1 MNKFFSDKFHK
12 TNKIKKYILVKQ
24 KCVIFDMDG
33 VIIDSEP
40 IHLAS
45 EKEMF
50 NLLNIVVSDEE
61 HHSFVGASS
70 ESLWTKIKDR
80 KKLDYPVDTLVE
92 MNRTMYLK
100 NLKKQY
106 ILESVPNVPELIFQL
121 KEEGFLLAVASSS
134 PVSQV
139 SYILDKLQ
147 LFPHFN
153 AVITGDEVSKGK
165 PDPEIFLKAA
175 QTVGVGPSSCV
186 VIEDS
191 FNGVTAAINANMK
204 CIGFRNPNSGKQDLS
219 EADLIIHHFNDQLI
233 TMINDLLQLEHK

>member
-1 MNKFFSDKFHK
+1 M
-12 TNKIKKYILVKQ
+12 KQ

-50 NLLNIVVSDEE
+50 NLLNIDVSDEE

-70 ESLWTKIKDR
+70 ETLWTKIKER
-80 KKLDYPVDTLVE
+80 NELDYPVDTLVE

-100 NLKKQY
+100 NLKNRY
-106 ILESVPNVPELIFQL
+106 TLESVPNVPELIFQL

-134 PVSQV
+134 PISQV

-147 LFPHFN
+147 LSPHFN
-153 AVITGDEVSKGK
+153 TVLTGDQVSAGK
-165 PDPEIFLKAA
+165 PEPEIFLKAA
-175 QTVGVGPSSCV
+175 RTVGVEPPSCV

-191 FNGVTAAINANMK
+191 FNGEKKKKNAGMR
-204 CIGFRNPNSGKQDLS
+204 CIGFKNPNSGNQDLS
-219 EADLIIHHFNDQLI
+219 KADSLINCFDEQTIDVIYTVLNVK
-233 TMINDLLQLEHK
+233 N

>member
-1 MNKFFSDKFHK
+1 MKVN
-12 TNKIKKYILVKQ
+12 KKYILVKP

-50 NLLNIVVSDEE
+50 NLLNIDVSDEE

-70 ESLWTKIKDR
+70 ETLWTTIKER

-100 NLKKQY
+100 NLKNRY
-106 ILESVPNVPELIFQL
+106 ILESVPNVPELILQL

-134 PVSQV
+134 PISQV

-147 LFPHFN
+147 LSPHFN
-153 AVITGDEVSKGK
+153 TVLTGDQVSAGK
-165 PDPEIFLKAA
+165 PDPEIFLKASR
-175 QTVGVGPSSCV
+175 TVGAKPSSCV

-191 FNGVTAAINANMK
+191 FNGVTAAKNASMK
-204 CIGFRNPNSGKQDLS
+204 CIAFRNPNSGNQDLS
-219 EADLIIHHFNDQLI
+219 KADCLINHFDEQTI
-233 TMINDLLQLEHK
+233 DIIYTLLNAKN